1 MSVEEQPE
9 ATTRSYKLN
18 ALFFRRLY
26 TLSAP
31 YWCRREAWKAWAIMA
46 MQLSSAAAFSL
57 VGGYLSN
64 LVADSTN
71 ALVAKQSIYWRIMI
85 WMTFVGLMQTL
96 AMQVTSWFS
105 AWLLL
110 DWRKWMTRHLL
121 HAYMQNRTYYE
132 IEKDG
137 FIDNPDQRLQ
147 EEVPSVC
154 QTVLGIPQFILSS
167 LMTIAVQ
174 ASIIVQVSPGMFW
187 AVVIYAGVN
196 TLVSMWLYN
205 PTIRQSWD
213 LTVAQARMR
222 TGLMHL
228 RDNAETIAFYRGE
241 NSERKGLHQRLRDVA
256 RVKMTMIFYGI
267 RMSVVNQVMGLIFSL
282 LPIFFVVPLYF
293 SGKVAYGSIDQVGA
307 AAAMVLS
314 GLSVISNFIP
324 TMTSTMPSVVRLSE
338 IQEKFNQLNDPQ
350 SARASTRIHHHEG
363 ESISLKQVDV
373 ATPGGEQQLVRN
385 LSLHVAEGQ
394 HTLIVGQTGV
404 GKSSLLRA
412 IAGLWQRGQ
421 GEIQLPPYQQ
431 LMFIPQKPY
440 MILTDLRSQ
449 LLYPEPAEN
458 GDDMRIQQVFS
469 RLGRPDFLARQGG
482 LDCIKDWRKVLSLGE
497 QQLVAFARILL
508 RQPRYVFLD
517 EATSAMD
524 VETERQA
531 YRALGEANIT
541 CISVGHRETLMQ
553 FHPQKLQLLAHGEW
567 RLTQHGEEASQ
578 GADAAL
584 YHLQARAV

>member
-154 QTVLGIPQFILSS
+154 QTVIGIPQFILSS

-174 ASIIVQVSPGMFW
+174 ANIIVQVSPGMFW

-213 LTVAQARMR
+213 LTVHFLHNMWI
-222 TGLMHL
+222 GLGKYFKAIGGH
-228 RDNAETIAFYRGE
+228 
-241 NSERKGLHQRLRDVA
+241 H
-256 RVKMTMIFYGI
+256 IFY
-267 RMSVVNQVMGLIFSL
+267 
-282 LPIFFVVPLYF
+282 
-293 SGKVAYGSIDQVGA
+293 
-307 AAAMVLS
+307 
-314 GLSVISNFIP
+314 
-324 TMTSTMPSVVRLSE
+324 
-338 IQEKFNQLNDPQ
+338 
-350 SARASTRIHHHEG
+350 
-363 ESISLKQVDV
+363 ISL
-373 ATPGGEQQLVRN
+373 
-385 LSLHVAEGQ
+385 
-394 HTLIVGQTGV
+394 
-404 GKSSLLRA
+404 
-412 IAGLWQRGQ
+412 
-421 GEIQLPPYQQ
+421 Y
-431 LMFIPQKPY
+431 
-440 MILTDLRSQ
+440 
-449 LLYPEPAEN
+449 
-458 GDDMRIQQVFS
+458 
-469 RLGRPDFLARQGG
+469 
-482 LDCIKDWRKVLSLGE
+482 
-497 QQLVAFARILL
+497 
-508 RQPRYVFLD
+508 
-517 EATSAMD
+517 
-524 VETERQA
+524 
-531 YRALGEANIT
+531 
-541 CISVGHRETLMQ
+541 
-553 FHPQKLQLLAHGEW
+553 
-567 RLTQHGEEASQ
+567 
-578 GADAAL
+578 
-584 YHLQARAV
+584 

>member
-1 MSVEEQPE
+1 MSVDEQPE
-9 ATTRSYKLN
+9 AATRSYKLN

-46 MQLSSAAAFSL
+46 MLLSSAAAFSL
-57 VGGYLSN
+57 VGGYMSN

-154 QTVLGIPQFILSS
+154 QTVIGIPQFILSS

-187 AVVIYAGVN
+187 AVLIYAGLN

-205 PTIRQSWD
+205 PTIKQNWD
-213 LTVAQARMR
+213 LTVANARMR
-222 TGLMHL
+222 SKLMHL

-241 NSERKGLHQRLRDVA
+241 SSERMGLHQRLRDVV

-267 RMSVVNQVMGLIFSL
+267 RMSVVNQAMGLIFSL
-282 LPIFFVVPLYF
+282 LPVFFVVPLYF
-293 SGKVAYGSIDQVGA
+293 KGTVAYGSIDQVGA

-324 TMTSTMPSVVRLSE
+324 TMTGTMPSVVRLSE

-350 SARASTRIHHHEG
+350 RAQDATRIRHREG
-363 ESISLKQVDV
+363 EIITLDRVDV
-373 ATPGGEQQLVRN
+373 ETPGGEQQLVHH
-385 LSLHVAEGQ
+385 LSLRVAEGQ
-394 HTLIVGQTGV
+394 HTVIVGQTGV

-412 IAGLWQRGQ
+412 IAGLWQRGG
-421 GEIQLPPYQQ
+421 GEVQLPPYQQ
-431 LMFIPQKPY
+431 MMFIPQKPY

-449 LLYPEPAEN
+449 LLYPDNAVD
-458 GDDMRIQQVFS
+458 GDDQRIQQAFT
-469 RLGRPDFLARQGG
+469 RLGRADFLAKQGG
-482 LDCIKDWRKVLSLGE
+482 LDAIKDWRKVLSLGE

-508 RQPRYVFLD
+508 RAPRYVFLD

-524 VETERQA
+524 VETEKQA
-531 YRALGEANIT
+531 YRAIAAAGIT
-541 CISVGHRETLMQ
+541 YISVGHRETLMQ
-553 FHPQKLQLLAHGEW
+553 FHPQKLQLLARGEW
-567 RLTQHGEEASQ
+567 RLTQHP
-578 GADAAL
+578 GAMPQRDNGNP
-584 YHLQARAV
+584 YSIQARAV